1 MSSKAL
7 APKKPK
13 KKNNKANQSVRKP
26 IQFIKL
32 NPDLS
37 ESKKNNSINEIKIKH
52 QREKIEVRLKKLG
65 LTRAFEGELNYSH
78 SQIDFLKDIPAL
90 KNTPTKKKIKKPKT
104 QLKPKPKL
112 KCCKCISN
120 EQAII

>member
-1 MSSKAL
+1 MSSKAS

-13 KKNNKANQSVRKP
+13 KKNKKANQSVGKP
-26 IQFIKL
+26 IQIIQL

-52 QREKIEVRLKKLG
+52 QREKIEARLKKLG

-112 KCCKCISN
+112 KCCKCVSN